1 MFGDKKFTFTEAMK
15 SGIYFDRCID
25 LQAFDSDMN
34 NLLSQLFWG
43 DVRVVVMLSLP

>member
-1 MFGDKKFTFTEAMK
+1 MLGDKKFSFIEALS

-34 NLLSQLFWG
+34 LLWCLNTPKMVINLTLQ
-43 DVRVVVMLSLP
+43 